1 VKDFYSPPKTVI
13 GEFDE
18 ASGDVVAAL
27 YTGLPGP
34 VNRVPIRVAELT
46 KYVDNSFHA
55 LKVAYANEIGAICKQ
70 IGLDSHTVMDIFL
83 ADTKLN
89 VSSAYLRPG
98 FAFGG
103 SCLPKDLRALS
114 HFAGRHD
121 LRLPVLEHILP
132 SNDEHLRRVYD
143 LVVGFGKRRI
153 GLLGLAFKS
162 GTDDLRESPMVELA
176 ERLLG
181 RGFELMIHDSQVAL
195 SQLAGANRAYIDERI
210 PHLSKLMAPTA
221 ELVIEASEV
230 CILATNDADVRGA
243 LQDAGDRIVVELVRD
258 RQAEQGDGTPRFVG
272 VAW

>member
-1 VKDFYSPPKTVI
+1 
-13 GEFDE
+13 
-18 ASGDVVAAL
+18 
-27 YTGLPGP
+27 
-34 VNRVPIRVAELT
+34 
-46 KYVDNSFHA
+46 
-55 LKVAYANEIGAICKQ
+55 
-70 IGLDSHTVMDIFL
+70 MDIFL

-89 VSSAYLRPG
+89 ISPAYLRPG

-103 SCLPKDLRALS
+103 SCLPKDIRALS

-121 LRLPVLEHILP
+121 LRLPVLEHILA
-132 SNDEHLRRVYD
+132 SNEEHLRRVYD

-181 RGFELMIHDSQVAL
+181 RGFELLIHDSQVSL

-221 ELVIEASEV
+221 ESVIEASDV
-230 CILATNDADVRGA
+230 CILATNDAAVRGA
-243 LQDAGDRIVVELVRD
+243 LRNRGDQIVVELVRD
-258 RQAEQGDGTPRFVG
+258 KQPEQADGTPRFIG